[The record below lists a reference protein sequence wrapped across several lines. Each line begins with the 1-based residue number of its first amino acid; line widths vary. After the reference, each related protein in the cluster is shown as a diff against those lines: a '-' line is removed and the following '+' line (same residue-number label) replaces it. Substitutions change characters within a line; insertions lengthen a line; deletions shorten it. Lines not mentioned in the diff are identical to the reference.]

1 MKSHLENALDH
12 LLLAK
17 QESQDSS
24 FERSQMLNKA
34 IENISQLLTELEE
47 EGQWTPPT
55 PYDFS
60 IADLLIEACQ
70 NP

>member
-1 MKSHLENALDH
+1 MKSHLENALDY

-34 IENISQLLTELEE
+34 IENISLLLTEPEDS
-47 EGQWTPPT
+47 WTPPNHH
-55 PYDFS
+55 DFL
-60 IADLLIEACQ
+60 IADLLIETCQ
-70 NP
+70 

>member
-34 IENISQLLTELEE
+34 IENISLLLTEPEDS
-47 EGQWTPPT
+47 WTPPNRH
-55 PYDFS
+55 DFL

-70 NP
+70 